1 MSMPL
6 KSARAK
12 FFIEPMNDVIT
23 TVGLRMEFELKFGPL
38 GWLMAKVMMKP
49 MLSKM
54 FGKVLKSLEV
64 HIRSG
69 QKIGENGCLVA

>member
-1 MSMPL
+1 MPL
-6 KSARAK
+6 RNARAK

-23 TVGLRMEFELKFGPL
+23 TVGLRMAVEPKVGPL
-38 GWLMAKVMMKP
+38 GGLMAKVMMKP

-69 QKIGENGCLVA
+69 QKVGENGRLVA